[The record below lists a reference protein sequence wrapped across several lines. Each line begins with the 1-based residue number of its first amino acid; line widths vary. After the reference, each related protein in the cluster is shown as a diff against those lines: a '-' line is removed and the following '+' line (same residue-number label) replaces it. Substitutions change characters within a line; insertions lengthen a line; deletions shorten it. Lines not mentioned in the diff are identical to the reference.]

1 MVTGNE
7 ACVIYF
13 GVCGMQGAP
22 CGGKASLSFSLN
34 VEECPS

>member
-13 GVCGMQGAP
+13 AVCGVEGSP
-22 CGGKASLSFSLN
+22 RGGKASLSFSLN